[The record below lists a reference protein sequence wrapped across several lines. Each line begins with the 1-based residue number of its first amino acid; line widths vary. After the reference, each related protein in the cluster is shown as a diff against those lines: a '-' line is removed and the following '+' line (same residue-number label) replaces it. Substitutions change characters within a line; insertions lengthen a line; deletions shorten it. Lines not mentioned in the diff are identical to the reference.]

1 MCDLKRIQVGDF
13 NIKDAVT
20 LELIEKDSKKY
31 FIKLEKLFEN
41 KEIINLNNRKLELF
55 LNGVKLTNDL
65 KDGIYRVYNNNK
77 FVGIGVIEK
86 SLLKRDI
93 IINN

>member
-20 LELIEKDSKKY
+20 LELIEKDPKKY

-41 KEIINLNNRKLELF
+41 KKIINLNNRKLELF
-55 LNGVKLTNDL
+55 LN
-65 KDGIYRVYNNNK
+65 DGIYRVYNNNN
-77 FVGIGVIEK
+77 FVGIGIIEK

>member
-20 LELIEKDSKKY
+20 LELIEKDPKKY

-41 KEIINLNNRKLELF
+41 KKIINLNNRKLELF

-65 KDGIYRVYNNNK
+65 KDGIYRVYNNNN